1 MNLPRN
7 PRDKLYWISSIEL
20 KVENKKN
27 KKAQESDSEESF
39 YTEEEIKLL
48 DKFHQMTG
56 NNFVDDEIYDI
67 MVKFKNDEE
76 LIENELK
83 EMLKELKRGEEYGW
97 TEIGKNGKKVVDKT
111 KKEDKKR

>member
-1 MNLPRN
+1 MKKAQSNKPQK
-7 PRDKLYWISSIEL
+7 DKKEKKEKDKEKS
-20 KVENKKN
+20 KVEEKKLEKENKKS
-27 KKAQESDSEESF
+27 KKEQGSDSEQSF

-97 TEIGKNGKKVVDKT
+97 TEIGKSK
-111 KKEDKKR
+111 